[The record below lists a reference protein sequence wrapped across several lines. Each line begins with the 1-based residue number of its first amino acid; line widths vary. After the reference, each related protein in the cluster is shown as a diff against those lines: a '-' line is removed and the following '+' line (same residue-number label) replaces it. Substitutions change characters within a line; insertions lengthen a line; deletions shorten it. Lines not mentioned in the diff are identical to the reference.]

1 MKVQAVSG
9 LRARSWTTFEMIST
23 APADC
28 AMQGEELSDY
38 LPSYGRSLLRV
49 RVPVMVSLAHQ
60 KQAVGKIVE
69 LVPGSIIQFSKP
81 CDEMLELEVG
91 GRRVAQ
97 GECVKVG
104 DKFGLRITSFILP
117 DERFETVKAPEMAA
131 EA

>member
-1 MKVQAVSG
+1 M
-9 LRARSWTTFEMIST
+9 EMIST

-28 AMQGEELSDY
+28 AMQGDELSDY

-60 KQAVGKIVE
+60 KQAVGKIIE

-104 DKFGLRITSFILP
+104 DKFGLRITSFIMP
-117 DERFETVKAPEMAA
+117 DERFETVRPTAQAA
-131 EA
+131 RA

>member
-1 MKVQAVSG
+1 
-9 LRARSWTTFEMIST
+9 
-23 APADC
+23 
-28 AMQGEELSDY
+28 MQGDELSDY

-60 KQAVGKIVE
+60 KQAVGKIIE

-91 GRRVAQ
+91 GRRVAL

-104 DKFGLRITSFILP
+104 DKFGLRITSFIMP
-117 DERFETVKAPEMAA
+117 DERFETVRPTAQAA
-131 EA
+131 RA